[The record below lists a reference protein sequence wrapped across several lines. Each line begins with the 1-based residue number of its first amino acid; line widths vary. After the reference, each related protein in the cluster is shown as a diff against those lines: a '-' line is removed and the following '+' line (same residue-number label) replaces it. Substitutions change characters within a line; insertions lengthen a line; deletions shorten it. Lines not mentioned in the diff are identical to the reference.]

1 MLKKIVCLIVSVV
14 MCGSVFAGCNL
25 VTFDQEHDD
34 AKVVMTIGS
43 YEIASPDGKST
54 YVTEEHKIYKNEFRA
69 VYDYYGYTYQY
80 YYGYTPE
87 ETVDFLVENLAIER
101 IVLNLADAYIDF
113 GYISLDTYEKNAIA
127 QNVYATIDTAIENE
141 RIAILEERGIT
152 VDDEHDHDHEEE
164 EETDETTYPVRDEN
178 VVIYDSMSRDEL
190 VELCWERGILQK
202 PAAGDDAAQD
212 EIDKITERQLRT
224 LLIKDDRK
232 NTEEWTPSLSMYPGL
247 NAYDEETR
255 SLEIEAFSRALE
267 TMKEAVL
274 SLYNITEE
282 QNAAVETEYEEF
294 ERITNTQ
301 GVSYV
306 YGALKDTVTAYLYAG
321 ETYENQAKMT
331 LIEDYIVGTVEVTR
345 GDVEEIYNRTLSDQK
360 ARFADEAAYEAAI
373 DDGETLLYF
382 PDDNHFFVKH
392 ILIPFSEEQ
401 TTRLKNFKNS
411 VENAVEGSYNEF
423 RARLAEEIY
432 SYEHVDGEDYG
443 NPVSV
448 NTIYNEVLNKVGGAA
463 TLYEKER
470 AFDDLIYKYNTDPG
484 IFDMTYGYME
494 KYDLGDSEESYM
506 QEFADAARELY
517 EGGVEGALS
526 GKVVTDYGVH
536 IMYLSKLPKAGEV
549 LGLDDYIT
557 YGRYKSVYSD
567 MEEDAVTN
575 KESAAFAKWREQQ
588 VNRYYKGDAENPG
601 VVTISEKEVYS
612 VI

>member
-1 MLKKIVCLIVSVV
+1 M
-14 MCGSVFAGCNL
+14 
-25 VTFDQEHDD
+25 
-34 AKVVMTIGS
+34 
-43 YEIASPDGKST
+43 
-54 YVTEEHKIYKNEFRA
+54 
-69 VYDYYGYTYQY
+69 
-80 YYGYTPE
+80 
-87 ETVDFLVENLAIER
+87 
-101 IVLNLADAYIDF
+101 
-113 GYISLDTYEKNAIA
+113 
-127 QNVYATIDTAIENE
+127 
-141 RIAILEERGIT
+141 
-152 VDDEHDHDHEEE
+152 
-164 EETDETTYPVRDEN
+164 
-178 VVIYDSMSRDEL
+178 
-190 VELCWERGILQK
+190 
-202 PAAGDDAAQD
+202 
-212 EIDKITERQLRT
+212 
-224 LLIKDDRK
+224 
-232 NTEEWTPSLSMYPGL
+232 
-247 NAYDEETR
+247 
-255 SLEIEAFSRALE
+255 
-267 TMKEAVL
+267 
-274 SLYNITEE
+274 
-282 QNAAVETEYEEF
+282 
-294 ERITNTQ
+294 
-301 GVSYV
+301 
-306 YGALKDTVTAYLYAG
+306 
-321 ETYENQAKMT
+321 
-331 LIEDYIVGTVEVTR
+331 
-345 GDVEEIYNRTLSDQK
+345 
-360 ARFADEAAYEAAI
+360 
-373 DDGETLLYF
+373 
-382 PDDNHFFVKH
+382 
-392 ILIPFSEEQ
+392 
-401 TTRLKNFKNS
+401 
-411 VENAVEGSYNEF
+411 EGSYNEF